1 MAPLRVIEI
10 LAGIA
15 NGAAQEQ
22 DLPQRLVEACA
33 LALPVTGAAMSLMT
47 DAGPAG
53 TVAATDGPAATM
65 EELQFALGE
74 GPCVDSSRTGRPI
87 LAPDLARTGPARW
100 PGFSAGA
107 LEAGIRAIFALPLQ
121 VGAVRVGVLD
131 LYRDR
136 SGVLSSDE
144 LAEALSFADAAI
156 TILLHLQGQRD
167 PDDGSGPGAIP
178 VLEDRAEVHQAT
190 GMVAEQVGVSLTQ
203 ALVLLQAR
211 AYAAEQPIIV
221 VSRDV
226 LAGVVHF
233 SSDRDGR
240 IRDADRGAR

>member
-1 MAPLRVIEI
+1 MWTRP
-10 LAGIA
+10 G
-15 NGAAQEQ
+15 
-22 DLPQRLVEACA
+22 
-33 LALPVTGAAMSLMT
+33 PVARSWR
-47 DAGPAG
+47 
-53 TVAATDGPAATM
+53 
-65 EELQFALGE
+65 
-74 GPCVDSSRTGRPI
+74 RTW
-87 LAPDLARTGPARW
+87 LAPVPARW

-156 TILLHLQGQRD
+156 TILL
-167 PDDGSGPGAIP
+167 
-178 VLEDRAEVHQAT
+178 
-190 GMVAEQVGVSLTQ
+190 
-203 ALVLLQAR
+203 QAR